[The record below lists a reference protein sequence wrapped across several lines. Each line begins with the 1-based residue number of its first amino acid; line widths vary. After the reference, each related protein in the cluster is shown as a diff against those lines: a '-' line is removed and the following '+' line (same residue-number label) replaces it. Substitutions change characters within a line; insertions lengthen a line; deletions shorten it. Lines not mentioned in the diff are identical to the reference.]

1 MNVRVI
7 TGLFWYLDPAVHNQN
22 NDELF
27 RFARAGLCNLAG
39 GHRGED
45 TFQEGGPLEDGSSY
59 WVVPSYLSAV
69 RSHLPAP
76 PVCYEASFGI
86 TVNIFK
92 ASG

>member
-7 TGLFWYLDPAVHNQN
+7 AGLFWYLDPAVHNQN
-22 NDELF
+22 NDELLW
-27 RFARAGLCNLAG
+27 FARAGLRNLAG

-45 TFQEGGPLEDGSSY
+45 TFKEGGPAEDGSSS
-59 WVVPSYLSAV
+59 WVVPYYLSAV

-76 PVCYEASFGI
+76 TVCCEASFGI